1 MYVLPHAR
9 APLSSGRFSCRS
21 AGLLLSQRTLAS
33 YLKASKDGLD
43 LSVTKLISNI
53 FAAKSFMLIR
63 FEINY
68 KYYFHGITNP
78 SHFKISVLF
87 LHSMSQ
93 VRIKEEGCGGCVEL
107 CTKIVDLYE
116 SETQAIFV
124 RESHS

>member
-1 MYVLPHAR
+1 MFSLMRVH
-9 APLSSGRFSCRS
+9 LSPRGASPAGQPVFSSRNAHS
-21 AGLLLSQRTLAS
+21 PPIS
-33 YLKASKDGLD
+33 KASKDGLD